1 MDPMKIAERDQMTAG
16 MAEIADILANLRRN
30 LRNAGFSRH
39 EAAALVREYFSP
51 LVWTIA
57 ANRPAP
63 DAE

>member
-1 MDPMKIAERDQMTAG
+1 MTAG

-63 DAE
+63 DDE